1 MSPLIYKWLNLAHYS
16 KTCNV
21 PQTALQKHTYYA
33 ALSSDYKKG
42 DAVRERSLSL
52 LTSVTKICVS
62 FMAFAKLFN
71 LVENTNF
78 VHCVFLFLLN
88 ERKTASGSAS
98 YHHTYKHREIC
109 SILRMRAAKG
119 KRAVR
124 LSGNAIAL
132 FGIAWTLECI
142 QTFVITAR
150 IILHHNGIILNH
162 MWIYSFVLNS
172 QLRLIQPG
180 CVTAWDPK
188 QAGQC
193 CCWEIYSVIQQP
205 RTKSSVF
212 VFLFSSN

>member
-1 MSPLIYKWLNLAHYS
+1 MPSESVHSRYSLVWLKFVSHLWLLPNYS
-16 KTCNV
+16 IR
-21 PQTALQKHTYYA
+21 Y
-33 ALSSDYKKG
+33 
-42 DAVRERSLSL
+42 
-52 LTSVTKICVS
+52 LTVT
-62 FMAFAKLFN
+62 
-71 LVENTNF
+71 ENTNF
-78 VHCVFLFLLN
+78 VPWFFLFLLN
-88 ERKTASGSAS
+88 ERKTASGLAS
-98 YHHTYKHREIC
+98 HHYTYKHREIC
-109 SILRMRAAKG
+109 SILRMRAAKR
-119 KRAVR
+119 KHAVR

-132 FGIAWTLECI
+132 FGIVWTLECI

-188 QAGQC
+188 QEGQC

-212 VFLFSSN
+212 SN